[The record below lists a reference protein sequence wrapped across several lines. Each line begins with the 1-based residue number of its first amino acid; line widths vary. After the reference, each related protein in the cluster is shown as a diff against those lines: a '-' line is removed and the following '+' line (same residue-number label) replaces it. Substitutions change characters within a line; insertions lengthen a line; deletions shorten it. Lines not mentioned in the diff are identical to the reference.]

1 MGDAEGSDDGLELF
15 GEEKTPS
22 MVTKKM
28 RGELFEERNIIKVQ
42 IFRDKRRRNRI
53 TSVTCEAKR
62 GLLISRRR

>member
-1 MGDAEGSDDGLELF
+1 VGDAEGSDDGLELF